1 MKKHSIYYTDKRAFT
16 LAEVLITLG
25 IIGVVA
31 ALTLPTLM
39 AKYRKHV
46 VVTKLQKIYSV
57 MNQAINMSNAEYGD
71 VSGWVKDCGI
81 SITPT
86 CTLQEAK
93 DWFNMYIGKHL
104 EIVKI
109 EDISLSENSVG
120 AFRIYLKD
128 GGILQVNAYLY
139 DMTYYINSKAIENKQ
154 NGINTFGFRFNPVL
168 LEHQKTEGWIRDTKT
183 AIKPTFEPYTVYWDG
198 TREQLI
204 EGSNY
209 SCGGK
214 YHTFCAKLI
223 QVDGWRISKD
233 YPLKF

>member
-1 MKKHSIYYTDKRAFT
+1 MCKKAFT

-39 AKYRKHV
+39 ANYRKHV

-71 VSGWVKDCGI
+71 VSGWVKDCGG
-81 SITPT
+81 SSTPT

-93 DWFNMYIGKHL
+93 DWFNTYIGKHL

-109 EDISLSENSVG
+109 VDGQDENGHEYFLV
-120 AFRIYLKD
+120 YLKD
-128 GGILQVNAYLY
+128 GSILRIAAYLY
-139 DMTYYINSKAIENKQ
+139 DMMYYINSKAIENKQ
-154 NGINTFGFRFNPVL
+154 NGINTFSFRFNPVL
-168 LEHQKTEGWIRDTKT
+168 LEHQNTEEAIKDTKT
-183 AIKPTFEPYTVYWDG
+183 AIKPTFEPYSMYWDG

-204 EGSNY
+204 EGHNF
-209 SCGGK
+209 SCGGN
-214 YHTFCAKLI
+214 HAFCAKLI

>member
-1 MKKHSIYYTDKRAFT
+1 MCKKAFT
-16 LAEVLITLG
+16 LAEVLVTLG

-39 AKYRKHV
+39 ANYRKHV

-71 VSGWVKDCGI
+71 VSGWVKDCGA
-81 SITPT
+81 SSAPT

-93 DWFNMYIGKHL
+93 DWFNTYIGKHL
-104 EIVKI
+104 EIVRI
-109 EDISLSENSVG
+109 EDAQDENGKEFFLV
-120 AFRIYLKD
+120 YLKD
-128 GGILQVNAYLY
+128 GSILRVATYLY
-139 DMTYYINSKAIENKQ
+139 DIMYYINSKAVANKQ
-154 NGINTFGFRFNPVL
+154 NGINTFSFRFNPIL
-168 LEHQKTEGWIRDTKT
+168 FAHQNTEEGLKDTKT
-183 AIKPTFEPYTVYWDG
+183 VIKPTFEPYTMYWDG
-198 TREQLI
+198 TREQLV
-204 EGSNY
+204 EGHNF

-223 QVDGWRISKD
+223 QIDGWRISKD

>member
-1 MKKHSIYYTDKRAFT
+1 MCKKAFT

-39 AKYRKHV
+39 ANYRKHV

-57 MNQAINMSNAEYGD
+57 INQAINMSNAEYGD
-71 VSGWVKDCGI
+71 VSGWVKDCGG
-81 SITPT
+81 SSTPT
-86 CTLQEAK
+86 CTHQEAI
-93 DWFNMYIGKHL
+93 DWFNTYIGKHL

-109 EDISLSENSVG
+109 EDLQDKKDFLV
-120 AFRIYLKD
+120 YLKD
-128 GGILQVNAYLY
+128 GSILQWGIYLY
-139 DMTYYINSKAIENKQ
+139 DVMYYINSKALENEQ
-154 NGINTFGFRFNPVL
+154 NGINTFSFRFNPVL
-168 LEHQKTEGWIRDTKT
+168 LEHQNTEAGRIDTKT
-183 AIKPTFEPYTVYWDG
+183 AIKPTFEPYSMYWDG

-204 EGSNY
+204 EGHDY
-209 SCGGK
+209 SCGGQ
-214 YHTFCAKLI
+214 YHSFCAKLI